1 MRRISTQA
9 RSFVANIRRLAVIRS
24 LDRAPVLAGALC
36 LVMAAAALF
45 GVMTLPSAP
54 LRAQS
59 AFSEGAMRAHM
70 GVASCAGSTCHGRSV
85 ASGTPVRQDELLRWQ
100 EESSPTGAHSRA
112 WRVIGE
118 PRGASIVRRL
128 GLDTAGVSR
137 ECAGCHATAG
147 SAHPADGVDC
157 EACHGNA
164 GGAASGGNGGWLA
177 THYTVG
183 TSHARNVAQ
192 GMTDLTNPRVRAGV
206 CLDCHLSGDGQGQFI
221 AHRIMA
227 AGHPRVAFELD
238 LFSTLQ
244 QHHDEDA
251 DYVARK
257 GHKTNS
263 VRMWAIGQAEAVKR
277 GLALYSEPAK
287 ANDGVFPEFTFYDCH
302 SCHRRIYD
310 SDEAN
315 VSAVPNPGRPIHTGM
330 PPYNDENMIL
340 LLAAARVAAPDQAA
354 TFEARSK
361 AFHRAM
367 GVGRGEAVAA
377 AQALRQAA
385 DALSSR
391 FAATAFSREQAFAV
405 IDTIASDAISERFT
419 DYEGSVQSVMA
430 LDTLLNGMVNAG
442 MVTAAGAGGLRIQ
455 INQAYGAVRDPNGF
469 QPIAFRRALGG
480 AVHSI
485 RGLR

>member
-1 MRRISTQA
+1 MRGISTLA
-9 RSFVANIRRLAVIRS
+9 RPLVAALRS
-24 LDRAPVLAGALC
+24 GARTPLLAGFACLAMAL
-36 LVMAAAALF
+36 LAL
-45 GVMTLPSAP
+45 GTALALHPAP
-54 LRAQS
+54 LSAQS
-59 AFSEGAMRAHM
+59 ADASEVRRAHM

-85 ASGTPVRQDELLRWQ
+85 ASGTPIRQDELLRWQ

-118 PRGASIVRRL
+118 PRGQAIARRL
-128 GLDTAGVSR
+128 GLDSAGVVR
-137 ECAGCHATAG
+137 ECAGCHASKGAEKR
-147 SAHPADGVDC
+147 ADGVDC

-164 GGAASGGNGGWLA
+164 GAGPSGGWLA

-192 GMTDLTNPRVRAGV
+192 GMTDLTIPRVRAGV

-227 AGHPRVAFELD
+227 AGHPRISFEMD

-251 DYVARK
+251 DYVTRK

-263 VRMWAIGQAEAVKR
+263 MQMWAIGQAEAVSR
-277 GLALYSEPAK
+277 GLSLYMQPAK

-310 SDEAN
+310 GDEAN
-315 VSAVPNPGRPIHTGM
+315 VSAVPNPGRPIHAGM

-340 LLAAARVAAPDQAA
+340 LLAAARVVAPAEAA
-354 TFEARSK
+354 TFDARSK

-367 GVGRGEAVAA
+367 GVGRSETVAT
-377 AQALRQAA
+377 AQALRQSAE
-385 DALSSR
+385 ALSAR
-391 FAATAFSREQAFAV
+391 FAGTAFSRDQAFTV

-442 MVTAAGAGGLRIQ
+442 MVTSGSAGNLRIQ
-455 INQAYGAVRDPNGF
+455 INQAYAAVRDPNGF

-480 AVHSI
+480 AVRSI
-485 RGLR
+485 RSLR

>member
-1 MRRISTQA
+1 MRA
-9 RSFVANIRRLAVIRS
+9 GLVCLA
-24 LDRAPVLAGALC
+24 LAAFALS
-36 LVMAAAALF
+36 AALS
-45 GVMTLPSAP
+45 LSSAP
-54 LRAQS
+54 LKAEAAS
-59 AFSEGAMRAHM
+59 GESPLRAHM

-118 PRGASIVRRL
+118 PRGAAIVRRL
-128 GLDTAGVSR
+128 GLDSAGVTR
-137 ECAGCHATAG
+137 ECAGCHATRG
-147 SAHPADGVDC
+147 SAHPAEGVDC

-164 GGAASGGNGGWLA
+164 GGGAGGGWLA

-192 GMTDLTNPRVRAGV
+192 GMTDLTNPRTRATV

-227 AGHPRVAFELD
+227 AGHPRISFELD

-251 DYVARK
+251 DYVQRK

-263 VRMWAIGQAEAVKR
+263 MQMWAIGQAEAVAR
-277 GLALYSEPAK
+277 GLSLYSQPAK

-340 LLAAARVAAPDQAA
+340 LLAAARVVAPAEAA
-354 TFEARSK
+354 TFDARSK

-385 DALSSR
+385 EALSAR
-391 FAATAFSREQAFAV
+391 FATTAFSRDQAFAV

-442 MVTAAGAGGLRIQ
+442 MVNSAGAGGLRIQ
-455 INQAYGAVRDPNGF
+455 INQAYAAVRDPNGF

-480 AVHSI
+480 AVRSI
-485 RGLR
+485 RSLR

>member
-1 MRRISTQA
+1 MRGISTLV
-9 RSFVANIRRLAVIRS
+9 RSFEAALRRGVKSPFMAGLAC
-24 LDRAPVLAGALC
+24 LALALAALGGALI
-36 LVMAAAALF
+36 LH
-45 GVMTLPSAP
+45 SAP
-54 LRAQS
+54 LRAET
-59 AFSEGAMRAHM
+59 ATDGGTLRAHM

-118 PRGASIVRRL
+118 PRGQAIARRL
-128 GLDTAGVSR
+128 GLDSAGLVR
-137 ECAGCHATAG
+137 ECAGCHASQGA
-147 SAHPADGVDC
+147 AKLADGVDC

-164 GGAASGGNGGWLA
+164 GAGASGGWLA

-192 GMTDLTNPRVRAGV
+192 GMTDLTVPRVRAGV

-227 AGHPRVAFELD
+227 AGHPRISFELD

-251 DYVARK
+251 DYIARK

-263 VRMWAIGQAEAVKR
+263 MQMWAIGQAEAVSR
-277 GLALYSEPAK
+277 GLSLYLQPAK
-287 ANDGVFPEFTFYDCH
+287 ASDGVFPEFTFYDCH

-310 SDEAN
+310 SDEAS
-315 VSAVPNPGRPIHTGM
+315 VSAVPNPGRPIHAGM

-340 LLAAARVAAPDQAA
+340 LLAAARVVAPAEAA
-354 TFEARSK
+354 TFDARSR

-367 GVGRGEAVAA
+367 GVGRGETVAA

-385 DALSSR
+385 EALSAR
-391 FAATAFSREQAFAV
+391 FAVTAFSRDQAFTV

-442 MVTAAGAGGLRIQ
+442 MVTAGGAGNLRIQ
-455 INQAYGAVRDPNGF
+455 INQAYAAVRDPNGF

-480 AVHSI
+480 AVRSI
-485 RGLR
+485 RSLR

>member
-1 MRRISTQA
+1 MA
-9 RSFVANIRRLAVIRS
+9 GFACLA
-24 LDRAPVLAGALC
+24 LALLALGAALALHPAPLKAE
-36 LVMAAAALF
+36 AAAD
-45 GVMTLPSAP
+45 GGTL
-54 LRAQS
+54 
-59 AFSEGAMRAHM
+59 RAHM

-85 ASGTPVRQDELLRWQ
+85 ASGIPVRQDELLRWQ

-118 PRGASIVRRL
+118 PRGQAIARRL
-128 GLDTAGVSR
+128 GLDSAGLVR
-137 ECAGCHATAG
+137 ECAGCHASQGA
-147 SAHPADGVDC
+147 AKLADGVDC
-157 EACHGNA
+157 EACHGNSGA
-164 GGAASGGNGGWLA
+164 GPAGGWLA

-192 GMTDLTNPRVRAGV
+192 GMTDLTVPRVRAGV

-227 AGHPRVAFELD
+227 AGHPRISFEMD

-251 DYVARK
+251 DYVTRK

-263 VRMWAIGQAEAVKR
+263 MQMWAIGQAEAVSR
-277 GLALYSEPAK
+277 GLSLYMQPAK

-315 VSAVPNPGRPIHTGM
+315 VSAVPNPGRPIHAGM

-340 LLAAARVAAPDQAA
+340 LLAAARVVAPGEAA
-354 TFEARSK
+354 TFDARSK

-367 GVGRGEAVAA
+367 GVGRSETVAA

-385 DALSSR
+385 EALSAR
-391 FAATAFSREQAFAV
+391 FAVTAFSRDQAFTV

-442 MVTAAGAGGLRIQ
+442 MVSAGGAGNLRIQ
-455 INQAYGAVRDPNGF
+455 INQAYAAVRDPNAF

-480 AVHSI
+480 AVRSI
-485 RGLR
+485 RSLR